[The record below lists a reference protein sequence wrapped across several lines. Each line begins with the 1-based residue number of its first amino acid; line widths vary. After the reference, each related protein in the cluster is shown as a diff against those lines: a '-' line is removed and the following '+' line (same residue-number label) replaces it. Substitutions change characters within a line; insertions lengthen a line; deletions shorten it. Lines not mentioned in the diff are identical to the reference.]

1 MNISAYLNIFQEGR
15 LVRNVNTATHCARDV
30 STLNCAYMWVI
41 AMSDPCDGCTRPQCH
56 DADLIDPADI
66 DKINN
71 YVQSHDEARFCMV
84 DITDC

>member
-1 MNISAYLNIFQEGR
+1 MQTVAK
-15 LVRNVNTATHCARDV
+15 
-30 STLNCAYMWVI
+30 
-41 AMSDPCDGCTRPQCH
+41 CH
-56 DADLIDPADI
+56 DDNMVDPGDI